1 MSISPS
7 KPQSGHF
14 SSCEPEI
21 LGISICEEH
30 SGHSTVIVSGISLLT
45 MRFLTTFLLAGFFT
59 YPSLEL
65 KFKGELLVTGLGEGD
80 ELGGGYESKPSLLK

>member
-7 KPQSGHF
+7 KPQSGHL
-14 SSCEPEI
+14 SACEPDI

-45 MRFLTTFLLAGFFT
+45 TRFRTTFFLLAF
-59 YPSLEL
+59 
-65 KFKGELLVTGLGEGD
+65 LLPHYQIQNLRVNYQITV
-80 ELGGGYESKPSLLK
+80 

>member
-7 KPQSGHF
+7 KPQSGHL
-14 SSCEPEI
+14 SACEPDI

-45 MRFLTTFLLAGFFT
+45 TRFRTTFFLAGFFAS
-59 YPSLEL
+59 SLSDSE
-65 KFKGELLVTGLGEGD
+65 FKGELSDNGLGEDGVV
-80 ELGGGYESKPSLLK
+80 GGE

>member
-7 KPQSGHF
+7 KPQSGHL
-14 SSCEPEI
+14 SACEPDI

-45 MRFLTTFLLAGFFT
+45 TRFRMTLFFAGFFAS
-59 YPSLEL
+59 SLLDSE
-65 KFKGELLVTGLGEGD
+65 FKCKLSDNGLGE
-80 ELGGGYESKPSLLK
+80 Y

>member
-7 KPQSGHF
+7 KPQSGHL
-14 SSCEPEI
+14 SSCEPDI

-45 MRFLTTFLLAGFFT
+45 TRFLITFLLAGFFASS
-59 YPSLEL
+59 SLEL
-65 KFKGELLVTGLGEGD
+65 EFKGESLGNDLGEDGAV
-80 ELGGGYESKPSLLK
+80 GGE

>member
-7 KPQSGHF
+7 KPQSGHL
-14 SSCEPEI
+14 SACEPDI

-45 MRFLTTFLLAGFFT
+45 IRFRMTFFFAGFFAS
-59 YPSLEL
+59 SLL
-65 KFKGELLVTGLGEGD
+65 NSGFKGELSDNGLGEDGVV
-80 ELGGGYESKPSLLK
+80 GGQ